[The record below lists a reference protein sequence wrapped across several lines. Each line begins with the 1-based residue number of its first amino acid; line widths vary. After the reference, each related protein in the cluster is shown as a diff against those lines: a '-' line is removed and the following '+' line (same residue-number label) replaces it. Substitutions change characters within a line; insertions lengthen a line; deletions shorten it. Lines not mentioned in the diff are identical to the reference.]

1 MDETGNRN
9 GRGHRDLI
17 DWERLA
23 RGQCGELRVSI
34 LEVMALDGGRTLSPT
49 DLSRE
54 LQVPISNVNYHVREL
69 QKFGILEIV
78 AERPA
83 RGATEHFYALVK

>member
-1 MDETGNRN
+1 MDGIGNGN
-9 GRGHRDLI
+9 GRGRRDLI

-23 RGQCGELRVSI
+23 RGQCNELRVSI

-49 DLSRE
+49 DLSHE
-54 LQVPISNVNYHVREL
+54 LQMSIGNVNYHIREL
-69 QKFGILEIV
+69 EKFGMLEVV
-78 AERPA
+78 AEEPV

>member
-1 MDETGNRN
+1 MDGTGNGN
-9 GRGHRDLI
+9 GCGHRDLI

-49 DLSRE
+49 DLTRE
-54 LQVPISNVNYHVREL
+54 LQMPIGNVNYHIKEL
-69 QKFGILEIV
+69 EKFGMLEIV
-78 AERPA
+78 AEQPV